1 MKSRISESSL
11 QKLIHELY
19 FSENKNTDC
28 DKEISAVASIV
39 GNIPTLGRQNTDS
52 LDFHEISVWTL
63 KEMLRISYEL
73 GKLSQ
78 DKYNS

>member
-1 MKSRISESSL
+1 MESRTNESSL
-11 QKLIHELY
+11 QELIHELY
-19 FSENKNTDC
+19 LSENKNTDC

-52 LDFHEISVWTL
+52 LHFHEISVWTL